1 VQTPKIKKEP
11 SGASLKKNGSVPESS
26 FEVAG
31 SYRGDL
37 SPDGKSTENLR
48 RALRDVQERG
58 VDMQQVAKQFENASL
73 NQNLLSMKEVNHHY
87 ALMKE
92 ESLRDT
98 YMVDSDYEALNAKLL
113 DTLKHLMFS
122 LMLHAEFSMI
132 ESAFKLKEKQLSKSK
147 GKADRVELVLKA
159 LLRCRNLFE
168 AKHEVAKILV
178 AVRKREALLNNFEA
192 ELYSLSAQEAKTTY
206 FALLKLGFRVWNQI
220 DRLRVDNPLLN
231 RPFVLG
237 GSNV

>member
-1 VQTPKIKKEP
+1 
-11 SGASLKKNGSVPESS
+11 
-26 FEVAG
+26 
-31 SYRGDL
+31 
-37 SPDGKSTENLR
+37 
-48 RALRDVQERG
+48 
-58 VDMQQVAKQFENASL
+58 VAKQFENASL